1 MVYGWWLLHNYLG
14 GAHIASGRTAA
25 DAKAEARLN
34 IAEAFAEEGL
44 SPSACRRAAH
54 SYRLRVVAGPL
65 SYDEAR
71 AAWTAWEH
79 EDWETALRYARPH
92 VRAAYGLSPAS
103 AGLASST
110 AGSTR

>member
-44 SPSACRRAAH
+44 SPQRLQAGGSQLPTPGRGRAAQ
-54 SYRLRVVAGPL
+54 LRRGPRGVDSL
-65 SYDEAR
+65 G
-71 AAWTAWEH
+71 T
-79 EDWETALRYARPH
+79 
-92 VRAAYGLSPAS
+92 
-103 AGLASST
+103 
-110 AGSTR
+110 